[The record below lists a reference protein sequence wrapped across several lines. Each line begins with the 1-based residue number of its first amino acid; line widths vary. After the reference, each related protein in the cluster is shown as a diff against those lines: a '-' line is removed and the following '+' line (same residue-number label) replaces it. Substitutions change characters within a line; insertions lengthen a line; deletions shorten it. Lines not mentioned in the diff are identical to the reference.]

1 MSTTLDEANREIT
14 LLKAERAR
22 LRNALYTAEA
32 TLEQAKRWRWWA
44 PVQKLVLA
52 HAVAEIQRVMG

>member
-32 TLEQAKRWRWWA
+32 TLEQAKRWRWS

-52 HAVAEIQRVMG
+52 HAVAEIQRVIGP